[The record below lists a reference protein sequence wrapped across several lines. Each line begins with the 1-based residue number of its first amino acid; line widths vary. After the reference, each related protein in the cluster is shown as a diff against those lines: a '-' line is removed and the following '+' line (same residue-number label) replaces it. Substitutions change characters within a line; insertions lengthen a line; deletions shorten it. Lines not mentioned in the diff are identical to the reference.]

1 MQEVQG
7 NHAPS
12 FLFFAK
18 PAIQDPNIQPAV
30 LFAKIK
36 GQQCLFFNFLTIY
49 ELLGYISWFVV
60 SKSLCI
66 EMFHSLL
73 SVMFS

>member
-36 GQQCLFFNFLTIY
+36 GQQSFFYFLTIY

-66 EMFHSLL
+66 EMFHSIL

>member
-7 NHAPS
+7 SHGPS

-18 PAIQDPNIQPAV
+18 PATQDPNIQPVV

-36 GQQCLFFNFLTIY
+36 G
-49 ELLGYISWFVV
+49 
-60 SKSLCI
+60 
-66 EMFHSLL
+66 
-73 SVMFS
+73 

>member
-36 GQQCLFFNFLTIY
+36 GQQCLFFIF
-49 ELLGYISWFVV
+49 
-60 SKSLCI
+60 
-66 EMFHSLL
+66 
-73 SVMFS
+73 